1 VKCPSCGTYE
11 SRVLKTIIQVE
22 EQGFNFGELKQ
33 RRRRCLSCSRTFF
46 SFEIH
51 EDLFR
56 KIQALS
62 GRGPKPLKE
71 SKQPKT
77 PKPVKAPERRQL
89 RTPPTRGPLEFRSS
103 LDDE

>member
-1 VKCPSCGTYE
+1 VKCPSCGTFE
-11 SRVLKTIIQVE
+11 SRVKKTIIQVE

-33 RRRRCLSCSRTFF
+33 RRRECLACGRHFF

-56 KIQALS
+56 KIQDLT
-62 GRGPKPLKE
+62 GRTPKPLKE
-71 SKQPKT
+71 NRSA
-77 PKPVKAPERRQL
+77 KAPARRQL
-89 RTPPTRGPLEFRSS
+89 RTPPPRGPLEFRSS

>member
-1 VKCPSCGTYE
+1 MKCPSCGTFE
-11 SRVLKTIIQVE
+11 SRVKKTIIQVE

-33 RRRRCLSCSRTFF
+33 RLRECLTCGRRFY

-62 GRGPKPLKE
+62 GRVAKPLKE
-71 SKQPKT
+71 SKAREPQT
-77 PKPVKAPERRQL
+77 PQRRVL
-89 RTPPTRGPLEFRSS
+89 RTPPRRDPLEFRSS